1 MEMMVGKIRDLQ
13 DTLMS
18 SNRNILVV
26 ELQGDRKEQMDEK
39 IKLFLLSDC
48 CSLKTTSRE
57 ADTVRVY
64 YPLSLLLV
72 VC

>member
-1 MEMMVGKIRDLQ
+1 MMVGKIRDLQ

-39 IKLFLLSDC
+39 VKLFVFAFRLL
-48 CSLKTTSRE
+48 
-57 ADTVRVY
+57 
-64 YPLSLLLV
+64 
-72 VC
+72 